1 MELTEHIEKVNKKM
15 FSKIRQSSEN
25 VAVFFCE
32 HMLLFIDCIVNVLD
46 VITNSVSFFTDSDD
60 CKQCKQVLL
69 EIEHIDDD
77 ADAAG
82 IDFVKIDDKMMAKE
96 CGVFALPAIVF
107 FKLGS
112 KEPTI
117 YAGITEEVWFLWI
130 CH

>member
-1 MELTEHIEKVNKKM
+1 MELTEHIEKVNRKM

-32 HMLLFIDCIVNVLD
+32 IIIYLLLNIINWVNHQGALYL
-46 VITNSVSFFTDSDD
+46 DSDD
-60 CKQCKQVLL
+60 CKQCKQVLA

-77 ADAAG
+77 ADGAG
-82 IDFVKIDDKMMAKE
+82 IDFVKIDDKQMAKE

-117 YAGITEEVWFLWI
+117 YAGI
-130 CH
+130 